1 TVHQGGR
8 VRDLH
13 ANLVGVA
20 VAKLREVTADDAD
33 TRVGGRTEVTTD
45 RTAVLGRE
53 AQQGTAARG
62 QVQVSGV
69 SDVAAHVTGNL
80 RTRKLTTETGGN
92 GPAVEL
98 VVFGNQVV
106 ALKQTLDH
114 VSVDEVDLV
123 RGVRQDVSG
132 VDTGQ
137 SGTVQRLTAVEH
149 GEVDTAT
156 DGVGQVG
163 PKLRVQAVRVGPREL
178 LRHRDDGRKLDR
190 GERPGTPADARG
202 PIDATLALLVVC

>member
-1 TVHQGGR
+1 VPVELLSSASGRTVRVLHESVRRAENPTESDLDQDRNLVGLPHRDRRVTVHQGGR

-53 AQQGTAARG
+53 AQQVTAGRG
-62 QVQVSGV
+62 EVQASRV
-69 SDVAAHVTGNL
+69 SDVAVHVTG
-80 RTRKLTTETGGN
+80 KLTTETGVN

-114 VSVDEVDLV
+114 VSVAEVDLV

-156 DGVGQVG
+156 DGVGHVG
-163 PKLRVQAVRVGPREL
+163 
-178 LRHRDDGRKLDR
+178 
-190 GERPGTPADARG
+190 
-202 PIDATLALLVVC
+202 